1 MMNSAIITV
10 FVHTIQ
16 ILSRL
21 RIHSQNQDANH
32 LGHRVTTAN
41 TKTVY
46 VWSSN
51 I

>member
-1 MMNSAIITV
+1 MNWTENTA

-16 ILSRL
+16 ILSPL

-32 LGHRVTTAN
+32 FGHRVTTAN
-41 TKTVY
+41 TKAVY
-46 VWSSN
+46 VWSSK